1 MLAVALACM
10 SIASSKLLVWSYIH
24 TISTLNG
31 GSHASS
37 WAGSSSPSAS
47 APVGLPA

>member
-10 SIASSKLLVWSYIH
+10 SIASSMLLVWSYIQ

-31 GSHASS
+31 GSHANS
-37 WAGSSSPSAS
+37 WAVST
-47 APVGLPA
+47 